1 MATGRYVKLEAVTPE
16 GTDPKVTMADLA
28 AELGKEGVK
37 CEAAGYNLVTVT
49 TSGRTVKRWECYAEG
64 RANV

>member
-28 AELGKEGVK
+28 AELAKEGIK
-37 CEAAGYNLVTVT
+37 CEAAGFNLVTVV
-49 TSGRTVKRWECYAEG
+49 SNGRSIRRWECYAEG
-64 RANV
+64 RANA